1 MLLAAGLIL
10 IFSYGRAFVAG
21 RRHLALS
28 FLEGRVIALDAGHGG
43 PDPGT
48 VGGRGT
54 LEKEVVLSI
63 ALMLRDHLTD
73 AGARVVMTRTT
84 DTDLSGMDSGPLSE
98 RKRKD
103 MAARVRLINE
113 SGASA
118 LVSVHA
124 NSIGSSHW
132 SGGQTFYLETSPPNS
147 RRLAESIQREL
158 IDITGET
165 RRSVNTHIQHRL
177 LSEAVMPA
185 VTVEVGFLSN
195 PREEGLLMRRDYQER
210 VAWALFVGIA
220 RYFAEVSRPH
230 PKMPA
235 PPAAILPAP
244 AGLPPTPDQ
253 GGEVPPRPVSRSHKG
268 KPEDDAARGVHDRAA
283 RLSRFHEFQGLPL
296 KGRKSRK
303 PAEETRA

>member
-1 MLLAAGLIL
+1 MLLA
-10 IFSYGRAFVAG
+10 YGRAFVAG

-54 LEKEVVLSI
+54 LEKDIVLSV

-73 AGARVVMTRTT
+73 AGARVIMTRST
-84 DTDLSGMDSGPLSE
+84 DTDLSGMNSGPLGE

-103 MAARVRLINE
+103 MAARVRLVNE
-113 SGASA
+113 SGADA
-118 LVSVHA
+118 MVSIHA
-124 NSIGSSHW
+124 NSIGSPLW
-132 SGGQTFYLETSPPNS
+132 SGGQTFYLETSPANS
-147 RRLAESIQREL
+147 RMLAESIQQEL

-177 LSEAVMPA
+177 LSDAVMPA

-195 PREEGLLMRRDYQER
+195 PREEGLLMRQDYQER

-220 RYFAEVSRPH
+220 RYFGEVSRPGV
-230 PKMPA
+230 K
-235 PPAAILPAP
+235 LPAV
-244 AGLPPTPDQ
+244 PTALNDGP
-253 GGEVPPRPVSRSHKG
+253 
-268 KPEDDAARGVHDRAA
+268 
-283 RLSRFHEFQGLPL
+283 
-296 KGRKSRK
+296 
-303 PAEETRA
+303 